1 MSIRSWACW
10 AISAPWSQVSDR
22 RSCSGSVVI
31 EEAIASRT
39 ASAPCPASAGP
50 FLTRGWSPWPSMRG
64 RCSSIVNRVRALDQ
78 RPDRGAVQPED
89 QVAFPVARARPG
101 RRPRRA
107 AR

>member
-1 MSIRSWACW
+1 MRSWACW

-31 EEAIASRT
+31 VAAIASRT
-39 ASAPCPASAGP
+39 ASAPWPASAGP
-50 FLTRGWSPWPSMRG
+50 FLTRGCVAVAVHARQVQQHREPG
-64 RCSSIVNRVRALDQ
+64 GALDE
-78 RPDRGAVQPED
+78 RADRGAVEPDD
-89 QVAFPVARARPG
+89 QVAFPVARARRG